1 MLMMFLCCISNVRQ
15 AFLTQVVLLKAN
27 IDNNCKFL
35 LEICQER
42 NRKKLNFP
50 MQKLCNSAFVGV
62 LYAFMQV
69 GDFEMS
75 RKVSKKFLLLD
86 FPP

>member
-1 MLMMFLCCISNVRQ
+1 MLMMFFCCISNVRQ

-50 MQKLCNSAFVGV
+50 MQKLSLRRGAVCI
-62 LYAFMQV
+62 YA
-69 GDFEMS
+69 S
-75 RKVSKKFLLLD
+75 
-86 FPP
+86 

>member
-1 MLMMFLCCISNVRQ
+1 MRLKIEIASLPFMLMMFLCCISNVRQ
-15 AFLTQVVLLKAN
+15 AFRTQVALLKAN

-35 LEICQER
+35 LKICQER

-69 GDFEMS
+69 
-75 RKVSKKFLLLD
+75 R
-86 FPP
+86 

>member
-1 MLMMFLCCISNVRQ
+1 MFLCCIPNVRQ

-27 IDNNCKFL
+27 IDNNRKFL

-69 GDFEMS
+69 RWFWDVT
-75 RKVSKKFLLLD
+75 KVSKKFLLLD